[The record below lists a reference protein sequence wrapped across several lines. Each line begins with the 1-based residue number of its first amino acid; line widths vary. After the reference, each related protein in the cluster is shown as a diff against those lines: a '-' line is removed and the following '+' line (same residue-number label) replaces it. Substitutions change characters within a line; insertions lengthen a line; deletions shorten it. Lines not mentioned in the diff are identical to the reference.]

1 MRGKG
6 GRRWGTGRLLAA
18 AVCGVFASVQLP
30 GCQTKLSRRE
40 CELLV
45 DRYVELLLQSRNPDA
60 SLAERIRLQAEARAR
75 AARDPRFGRCGE
87 RISRRAYEC
96 AMQEA
101 NSADELERCLL

>member
-1 MRGKG
+1 M
-6 GRRWGTGRLLAA
+6 TTALRLIHAA
-18 AVCGVFASVQLP
+18 ACTALALTLP
-30 GCQTKLSRRE
+30 AGCQKNLSHRE

-45 DRYVELLLQSRNPDA
+45 DRYVEFLLRTRNPDV
-60 SLAERIRLQAEARAR
+60 SPGERMRLQGEARAR

-87 RISRRAYEC
+87 HISRRAYEC